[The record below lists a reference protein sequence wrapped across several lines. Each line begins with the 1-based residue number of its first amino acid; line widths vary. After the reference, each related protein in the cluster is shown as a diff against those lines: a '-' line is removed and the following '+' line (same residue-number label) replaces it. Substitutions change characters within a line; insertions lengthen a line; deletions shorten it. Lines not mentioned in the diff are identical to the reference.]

1 MTAEAGHMASVA
13 VPIAKRLVGG
23 QVVAIDIQPGM
34 LIRPQ
39 EKSRRE
45 ALVRET
51 ALGFHIVGFREARAN
66 KRLQATRETRAPAA
80 RRWSAKNELRSASLD
95 FSRSRR

>member
-1 MTAEAGHMASVA
+1 MASVA

-45 ALVRET
+45 AGE
-51 ALGFHIVGFREARAN
+51 GDSVG
-66 KRLQATRETRAPAA
+66 LSH
-80 RRWSAKNELRSASLD
+80 RWL
-95 FSRSRR
+95 SRSTR